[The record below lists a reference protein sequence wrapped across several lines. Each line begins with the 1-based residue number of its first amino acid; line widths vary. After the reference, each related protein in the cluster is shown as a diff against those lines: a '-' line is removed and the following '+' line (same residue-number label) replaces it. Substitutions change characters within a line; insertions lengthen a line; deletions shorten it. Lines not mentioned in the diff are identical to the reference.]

1 MIGPEVGE
9 AVAVGQT
16 AMLAGLPYTGLRYA
30 ILAHPTMV
38 EGSRLPIFERD
49 TSACTTRH
57 AEKRRRVTTG
67 DLRPMLQ
74 PTCGLPD

>member
-1 MIGPEVGE
+1 MIGPDAGE

-16 AMLAGLPYTGLRYA
+16 AMLALPYTGLRYA

-38 EGSRLPIFERD
+38 KGSRLPIFERD

-57 AEKRRRVTTG
+57 AKSAVG
-67 DLRPMLQ
+67 
-74 PTCGLPD
+74 